1 MNYQMRNIIRHVL
14 FAITYGVLIALLIGI
29 GLYIYLLESRPDLK
43 VWHTAEL
50 DQEFSADRIGEVPD
64 LAAYLALEERLM
76 QQVKHRVYD
85 RISSGDQRMII
96 RYHQGSLTDPAAQ
109 RINWNRTFELIPQ
122 QPIAGA
128 LLIHGLSDSPYSMR
142 AIAEI
147 LHRHNVLALGMRMPG
162 HGTAPASLVDVQ
174 WQDFA
179 AAVRIGLKHLQ
190 TQIDNGPVYIIGYSN
205 GAALAI
211 EYALLPLEG
220 IMLPQVDALV
230 LLSPAIG
237 VTPVAALARW
247 QGRLGRLIGLD
258 KLAWSSIQLEFDPYK
273 YNSFSVNA
281 GDQIYQLTNAIEQ
294 RINNLSTG
302 HGLKHFP
309 RTIAFQSIVDA
320 TVPTQAL
327 LDRLFMKL
335 EPEGHELVLF
345 DLNRYTEAEPLL
357 RSDPATLIDSLLENP
372 SLPFDLS
379 IITNVNDT
387 TEKIMARQKIALT
400 PVVRDQV
407 LGLSWPKG
415 VFSLS
420 HVAVPFTPNDPLY
433 GAINDPFDDAI
444 TLGAVSIR
452 GERDL
457 LQIPDG
463 YFLRLRHNPF
473 FDYMIER
480 MLRFLRLDTPAQN

>member
-1 MNYQMRNIIRHVL
+1 MRNIIRHVL

-43 VWHTAEL
+43 AWHTAEL

-379 IITNVNDT
+379 IITNVDDT

-400 PVVRDQV
+400 PVIRDQI

-480 MLRFLRLDTPAQN
+480 ILRFLLLDTPAQN

>member
-1 MNYQMRNIIRHVL
+1 MRNIIRHVL

>member
-1 MNYQMRNIIRHVL
+1 MRNIIRHVL

-379 IITNVNDT
+379 IITNVDDT